1 MKTTTNINDVIVK
14 IRNTL
19 ISQSQLPSDRVLNS
33 LSLRGTEL
41 DELLSENEEIYNGI
55 SILNTTLLFE
65 LRSIQSNSNVSM
77 EEGDIYNSSDLM
89 CSDSTICDPNTICGD
104 TIIDRSITYYK
115 MYELYIIIY
124 GENGLDT
131 AIKLASRMR
140 SQEVRSNLYMD
151 GIYIEIVSDPNMINE
166 FKNDT
171 MWLRNDI
178 SINLGLKFA
187 IDPTSLPSEYKN
199 INSINIIRR

>member
-14 IRNTL
+14 IRNVL

-65 LRSIQSNSNVSM
+65 LRSIQSNSNISM
-77 EEGDIYNSSDLM
+77 EEGDIYTASDLV
-89 CSDSTICDPNTICGD
+89 CSNSTICNTNTICGD
-104 TIIDRSITYYK
+104 TVIDRSITYYK
-115 MYELYIIIY
+115 IYELYIIIY

-140 SQEVRSNLYMD
+140 SQEVRSDLYMD
-151 GIYIEIVSDPNMINE
+151 GIYIEKVSDPNMINE

-187 IDPTSLPSEYKN
+187 IAPASLPSEYKN

>member
-14 IRNTL
+14 IRNML

-55 SILNTTLLFE
+55 SISNTTLLFE

-89 CSDSTICDPNTICGD
+89 CSDSTICNTNTICGD
-104 TIIDRSITYYK
+104 ILIDRSITYYK

-151 GIYIEIVSDPNMINE
+151 GIYIEKVSDPNMINE

>member
-151 GIYIEIVSDPNMINE
+151 GIYIEKVSDPNMINE

>member
-89 CSDSTICDPNTICGD
+89 CSDSTIRDPNTICGD

-151 GIYIEIVSDPNMINE
+151 GIYIEKVSDPNMINE

>member
-14 IRNTL
+14 IRNML

-77 EEGDIYNSSDLM
+77 EEGDIYNASDLM

-140 SQEVRSNLYMD
+140 SQEVRSDLYMD
-151 GIYIEIVSDPNMINE
+151 GIYIEKVSDPNMINE